1 MSNDEGTRTKGERAE
16 AFVAASEADTGA
28 AGRALAARAASG
40 TTILLYGELGA
51 GKTAFVRGL
60 AEGFGIDPAEVSSP
74 TFTIVQE
81 YRGPQVTLQHVD
93 LYRLTPREITDL
105 ALEDLMT
112 PATVMAIEWAD
123 RLPERPIGPVIEV
136 RLEHADSGRRI
147 AIT

>member
-112 PATVMAIEWAD
+112 PTTVMAIEWAD

>member
-1 MSNDEGTRTKGERAE
+1 MSNHEGTRTKDERAE
-16 AFVAASEADTGA
+16 AFVAASEADTAA

-40 TTILLYGELGA
+40 TTILLY
-51 GKTAFVRGL
+51 
-60 AEGFGIDPAEVSSP
+60 GIDPAEVSSP

-112 PATVMAIEWAD
+112 PTTVMAIEWAD
-123 RLPERPIGPVIEV
+123 RLAEAPDGPVVNV
-136 RLEHADSGRRI
+136 RLEPVDGGRRI
-147 AIT
+147 SLTWPS